1 MINIK
6 DLTNKYIE
14 DGYDEIYASAK
25 VAQDI
30 ILTYL
35 FKSEYKNN
43 ITIKGGIVMYN
54 LSNNI
59 RRATI
64 DIDLDLIRIY
74 LADDNLYNIFT
85 SYKIEGIDIIVSKEK
100 IVNLK
105 HQDYKGKRIP
115 LIIRDNFGNEITTK
129 IDVGIHTEFDITQDE
144 LYFNSCIENQ
154 RILLMVNSKEQ
165 IFVEKLIP
173 VIKFGLLSTRY
184 KDFYDLYWLIKN
196 GNMDGS
202 KVVKIL
208 NNRVFRH
215 KINDVDSLEKL
226 INVINNVL
234 SDKNYIKVISNRK
247 NNWLDVEITDLK
259 DTIINYLKS
268 NLVITVW
275 FLINYVV

>member
-6 DLTNKYIE
+6 DLTNKYKE
-14 DGYDEIYASAK
+14 EGYDEIYASAK

-85 SYKIEGIDIIVSKEK
+85 SYKIVGIDIIVSKEK

-196 GNMDGS
+196 GNMDAS

-208 NNRVFRH
+208 NNKVFRH

-226 INVINNVL
+226 INIINNIL

-268 NLVITVW
+268 NLVITV
-275 FLINYVV
+275 

>member
-1 MINIK
+1 
-6 DLTNKYIE
+6 
-14 DGYDEIYASAK
+14 
-25 VAQDI
+25 
-30 ILTYL
+30 
-35 FKSEYKNN
+35 
-43 ITIKGGIVMYN
+43 
-54 LSNNI
+54 
-59 RRATI
+59 
-64 DIDLDLIRIY
+64 
-74 LADDNLYNIFT
+74 
-85 SYKIEGIDIIVSKEK
+85 
-100 IVNLK
+100 
-105 HQDYKGKRIP
+105 
-115 LIIRDNFGNEITTK
+115 
-129 IDVGIHTEFDITQDE
+129 
-144 LYFNSCIENQ
+144 
-154 RILLMVNSKEQ
+154 MVNSKEQ

-208 NNRVFRH
+208 NNKVFRH

-268 NLVITVW
+268 NLVITV
-275 FLINYVV
+275 

>member
-184 KDFYDLYWLIKN
+184 KDFYDLYI
-196 GNMDGS
+196 G
-202 KVVKIL
+202 
-208 NNRVFRH
+208 
-215 KINDVDSLEKL
+215 
-226 INVINNVL
+226 
-234 SDKNYIKVISNRK
+234 
-247 NNWLDVEITDLK
+247 
-259 DTIINYLKS
+259 
-268 NLVITVW
+268 
-275 FLINYVV
+275 

>member
-85 SYKIEGIDIIVSKEK
+85 SYKMNGIDIIVAKGK
-100 IVNLK
+100 IVNLN

-115 LIIRDNFGNEITTK
+115 LIIRDNFGNEITAK
-129 IDVGIHTEFDITQDE
+129 IDVGVNTEFDIAQDE
-144 LYFNSCIENQ
+144 FYFDSCIENQ

-196 GNMDGS
+196 GNIDSS

-208 NNRVFRH
+208 NKKVFSHR
-215 KINDVDSLEKL
+215 INDIDSLEKL
-226 INVINNVL
+226 IKVVNNVL
-234 SDKNYIKVISNRK
+234 SDKNYIKTMSNRK

-268 NLVITVW
+268 NLVITV
-275 FLINYVV
+275 